1 MVRQNYTIS
10 FNKYVL
16 FCYFC
21 KINPKIMKKSLLI
34 ALLLIPVLGMAQ
46 NNNVQNY
53 IDTQMK
59 TFSQMQNAIVGIIA
73 VDKNDNVIAQWNPDM
88 PMLTASTMKTITTG
102 LGFEVLGPDYKFST
116 RIAIDGEVKDGVL
129 NGNLYIVGGADP
141 TLGSRDTI
149 AFSVDSIFG
158 IWAKAVKD
166 AGIRTINGKVIGD
179 DRFFADENIPSSW
192 SYGNIGYDYGSGT
205 TGLNF
210 AENLSYFEVAPGEM
224 VGDPVSIVGLG
235 PDNGMMKYYTGKV
248 TTGEPRTGDCT
259 EYYASCIEK
268 CGEFVGT
275 WGVDRGIDTLE
286 CSNKYG
292 PLTCACQ
299 FYRFLK
305 DNGVYV
311 KGYTDVESLTAG
323 FAVPE
328 QKDLKYICETFSPE
342 LRKIVK
348 VTNTISN
355 NFFAETIYKT
365 VGKALIEK
373 ETGAPAFDVTYWK
386 ADKAIKKYLK
396 DRGMDLTGYTQ
407 DDGSGLSRENYVS
420 PRFFARFYK
429 MMSTSEHFDEYMHT
443 FPGPGRPGTL
453 KNVLAK
459 ADPKIKAT
467 IYAKSGS
474 LSSVRCYAGYVDSKR
489 GLIRFAILTNNYA
502 CPTSVVQPKIEGFLE
517 ALGKY
522 GNRQ

>member
-1 MVRQNYTIS
+1 MS
-10 FNKYVL
+10 FFVTFAKQTEKY
-16 FCYFC
+16 
-21 KINPKIMKKSLLI
+21 MKKSLLI
-34 ALLLIPVLGMAQ
+34 ALLLVPVLGMAQ
-46 NNNVQNY
+46 NNRVQNY

-59 TFSQMQNAIVGIIA
+59 TFPQMQNAIVGIIA

-116 RIAIDGEVKDGVL
+116 RIATDGQVKDGVL

-149 AFSVDSIFG
+149 AFCIDSIFG
-158 IWAKAVKD
+158 IWAQAVKD
-166 AGIRTINGKVIGD
+166 AGIHRINGQIIAD
-179 DRFFADENIPSSW
+179 DRFYADENIPTGW
-192 SYGNIGYDYGSGT
+192 TYGNIGYDYGSGT

-210 AENLSYFEVAPGEM
+210 AENLSYFEVSPGEK
-224 VGDPVSIVGLG
+224 VGDPVSIVALG

-248 TTGEPRTGDCT
+248 VTDEPRTGDGT

-268 CGEFVGT
+268 CGEFIGT
-275 WGVDRGIDTLE
+275 YAVDRRTDTIAF
-286 CSNKYG
+286 SNKYG
-292 PLTCACQ
+292 PMTCACE
-299 FYRFLK
+299 FYNYLQNK
-305 DNGVYV
+305 GVYV
-311 KGYTDVESLTAG
+311 KGYTDLETFSAN
-323 FAVPE
+323 FSAPE
-328 QKDLKYICETFSPE
+328 QTDLNYICETFSPE

-365 VGKALIEK
+365 VGKTLIER
-373 ETGAPAFDVTYWK
+373 ETGKPCYGVTYWR
-386 ADKAIKKYLK
+386 ADRAIKKYLES
-396 DRGMDLTGYTQ
+396 RGVDITGYTQ
-407 DDGSGLSRENYVS
+407 DDGSGLSRENYIS
-420 PRFFARFYK
+420 PRFFTRFYK
-429 MMSTSEHFDEYMHT
+429 MMTESSHFDEYMHT

-453 KNVLAK
+453 ESVLPK

-502 CPTSVVQPKIEGFLE
+502 CPTRVVQPKIEGFLE

-522 GNRQ
+522 GNKQ